1 MYVFAIS
8 VRKYFCWF
16 YFHEF
21 IREIW
26 KKDIKFRNSSILSFK
41 FLCKKKKA
49 LNALIFLEIIYSVC
63 KFFAN

>member
-8 VRKYFCWF
+8 VRKYFGWF

-41 FLCKKKKA
+41 FLRKKKSFERF
-49 LNALIFLEIIYSVC
+49 N
-63 KFFAN
+63 FFGDYLLRM